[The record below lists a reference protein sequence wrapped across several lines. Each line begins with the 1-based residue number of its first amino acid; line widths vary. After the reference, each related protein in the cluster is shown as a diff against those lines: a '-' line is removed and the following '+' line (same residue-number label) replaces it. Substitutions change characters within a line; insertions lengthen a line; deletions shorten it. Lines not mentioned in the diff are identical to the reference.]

1 MRLRRWNSRIILLI
15 LSFSAVFLT
24 GMMSTVSYAEEET
37 YSEMQRISKQ
47 VNGVQLDYY
56 LVEPDQ
62 AGTYPAVIL
71 FCGMG
76 GISKYEDNLLNYANK
91 WMKSKYLDP
100 VVFIAVILPAYSGDI
115 YWKDFIDRKEKGKSK
130 MEYLLDGIDDGSVS
144 SKIDRT
150 AGISVTGYSMGGCGA
165 LYTGVLF
172 RDRVINVGCLSPS
185 YMFYDDSPSYGW
197 FRRGE
202 EDQMIFTDSPD
213 RHLFMA
219 ASKVENDGGCY
230 AKMNLLL
237 GAIEAPFETKV
248 YETGAHSSPLFFK
261 EIFNFLYYVQQDE
274 IPDSDI
280 VTAAMKGIPKKSEEP
295 EIKTGWVK
303 DGQNW
308 TFYNTEGKL
317 LTGQWLKWNGKW
329 YYFDNKGIMQTGW
342 LSDNGK
348 WYFLTSAGSMKTGW
362 MEYKGSWYFFGTNG
376 VMCSGWKKIGS
387 KWYFFKSGAMSTGW
401 QKLGGK
407 WYFFGEDGAM
417 RTGWMKSGGKWYY
430 FGTDGA
436 MFIGSKKI
444 GSRTYKFDSGGV
456 CQNP

>member
-1 MRLRRWNSRIILLI
+1 MLI
-15 LSFSAVFLT
+15 FIFSFSAFLLT
-24 GMMSTVSYAEEET
+24 GMISSPSYAAEKET
-37 YSEMQRISKQ
+37 YSEMQRISRT
-47 VNGVQLDYY
+47 VNGVTLNYY
-56 LVEPDQ
+56 LVEPDP
-62 AGTYPAVIL
+62 AGTYPVVIL

-91 WMKSKYLDP
+91 WMKSKYLEP

-130 MEYLLDGIDDGSVS
+130 MEYLLDGISDGSVS
-144 SKIDRT
+144 SKIDRN
-150 AGISVTGYSMGGCGA
+150 AGVSVTGYSMGGCGA

-261 EIFNFLYYVQQDE
+261 EIFNFLYYVQEDE
-274 IPDSDI
+274 LPGQDI
-280 VTAAMKGIPKKSEEP
+280 VTAAMKGVPKKSEEP
-295 EIKTGWVK
+295 VKPVIRQGWLKNGQSWSFRDK
-303 DGQNW
+303 D
-308 TFYNTEGKL
+308 GKL
-317 LTGQWLKWNGKW
+317 LTQKWLKWNGKW
-329 YYFDNKGIMQTGW
+329 YFFNKKGIMQTGW
-342 LSDNGK
+342 LPDQGK
-348 WYFLTSAGSMKTGW
+348 WYYLSSTGAMRTGW
-362 MEYKGSWYFFGTNG
+362 LEYKGDWYFFGTNG
-376 VMCSGWKKIGS
+376 VMCSGWKQIGS
-387 KWYFFKSGAMSTGW
+387 RWYFLKSGVMQTGW

-407 WYFFGEDGAM
+407 WYFFGEDGVM
-417 RTGWMKSGGKWYY
+417 QTGWQKLGGKWYF
-430 FGTDGA
+430 FGEDGVYLY
-436 MFIGSKKI
+436 S
-444 GSRTYKFDSGGV
+444 
-456 CQNP
+456 